1 MTPSARTAPR
11 ARSRLNRRGRRFA
24 ALTSAVALVLAACG
38 GADDAPTTSAPADPQ
53 PEAPAAAALE
63 VVATTSILG
72 DLVANLLGDDGTV
85 RVLMGPGVDPHGYEA
100 SAADAAA
107 MRDADL
113 VIANGLLLE
122 EGLIAALESAG
133 SDGARVFTVADKL
146 DPIEYGGGHGGHDE
160 HDDEHGDDDHDD
172 EHGDEHGDDEHGDD
186 DDHGDEDPHFWWDP
200 IRTALAVELIAAE
213 LAAVRPDID
222 WAERAER
229 YSTQILEL
237 HEEIAVMF
245 AAIPDERRRV
255 IADHDSLGY
264 LQARYGLE
272 VIGTI
277 IPGPSTNVAVD
288 SRSFAALIELM
299 IAEDVGVVLVDSTDS
314 GTLADQ
320 LATEIARRAGTV
332 ITVAPIPG
340 DSLGTAA
347 SGADS
352 YLGMLRTAA
361 VSITS
366 ALAA

>member
-1 MTPSARTAPR
+1 MRPR
-11 ARSRLNRRGRRFA
+11 PHPRITRRRR
-24 ALTSAVALVLAACG
+24 ALGAVLAAGLLLSACTG
-38 GADDAPTTSAPADPQ
+38 QDGETSAGASDVRPSGGPVVE
-53 PEAPAAAALE
+53 PVL

-72 DLVANLLGDDGTV
+72 DIVANLVGASGSV
-85 RVLMGPGVDPHGYEA
+85 NVLMAPGVDPHGYQA

-113 VIANGLLLE
+113 VVANGLLLE

-146 DPIEYGGGHGGHDE
+146 DPIEYSGGHGGHDE

-172 EHGDEHGDDEHGDD
+172 EHGDGDGHV
-186 DDHGDEDPHFWWDP
+186 DEDPHFWWDP

-229 YSTQILEL
+229 YSTQILVL

-277 IPGPSTNVAVD
+277 IPGSSTNVAVD

-332 ITVAPIPG
+332 ITVASIPG

>member
-1 MTPSARTAPR
+1 MRHHLHPRIPRRRRALGALLAAGLLLSAC
-11 ARSRLNRRGRRFA
+11 SGQDGQ
-24 ALTSAVALVLAACG
+24 TSADAAGAPQDESPVVVEPVL
-38 GADDAPTTSAPADPQ
+38 
-53 PEAPAAAALE
+53 

-72 DLVANLLGDDGTV
+72 DIVANLVGGSGSVD
-85 RVLMGPGVDPHGYEA
+85 VLMAPGVDPHGYQA
-100 SAADAAA
+100 SAADTAA

-113 VIANGLLLE
+113 VVANGLLLE
-122 EGLIAALESAG
+122 EGLIGALGSAVN
-133 SDGARVFTVADKL
+133 DGVRVFTVADKL
-146 DPIEYGGGHGGHDE
+146 EPIEFGGDHDDHDE
-160 HDDEHGDDDHDD
+160 EKHDDDDDH
-172 EHGDEHGDDEHGDD
+172 G
-186 DDHGDEDPHFWWDP
+186 HGDEDPHFWWDP

-229 YSTQILEL
+229 YSTQILAL
-237 HEEIAVMF
+237 HEEIAAMY

-277 IPGPSTNVAVD
+277 IPGSSTNVAVD
-288 SRSFAALIELM
+288 SRSFAALIDLM
-299 IAEDVGVVLVDSTDS
+299 IAEDVDVILVDSADS

-320 LATEIARRAGTV
+320 LAAEVVRRGGTT

-347 SGADS
+347 SGADT

-361 VSITS
+361 ASITS

>member
-1 MTPSARTAPR
+1 MRHHTHPRTPRYRRTLGALLAAGLLLSAC
-11 ARSRLNRRGRRFA
+11 SGQDGG
-24 ALTSAVALVLAACG
+24 TSADASGAQQDEPPVVIEPVL
-38 GADDAPTTSAPADPQ
+38 
-53 PEAPAAAALE
+53 

-72 DLVANLLGDDGTV
+72 DIVANLVGSSGSV
-85 RVLMGPGVDPHGYEA
+85 NVLMAPGVDPHGYQA

-113 VIANGLLLE
+113 VVANGLLLE
-122 EGLIAALESAG
+122 EGLIVALESAV
-133 SDGARVFTVADKL
+133 SDGVRVFTVADKL
-146 DPIEYGGGHGGHDE
+146 DPIEFGGGHDDHDDEKHDDHDDHDDEKHDDHDDHDDEKHDE
-160 HDDEHGDDDHDD
+160 HDDHG
-172 EHGDEHGDDEHGDD
+172 
-186 DDHGDEDPHFWWDP
+186 HGDEDPHFWWDP

-213 LAAVRPDID
+213 LAAARPDID

-229 YSTQILEL
+229 YSTQILAL
-237 HEEIAVMF
+237 HEEIAAMY

-277 IPGPSTNVAVD
+277 IPGSSTNVAVD

-299 IAEDVGVVLVDSTDS
+299 IAEDVAVILVDSADS
-314 GTLADQ
+314 GMLADQ
-320 LATEIARRAGTV
+320 LATEVIRRGGTV

-340 DSLGTAA
+340 DSLGTAE
-347 SGADS
+347 SGADT
-352 YLGMLRTAA
+352 YLGMLRAAA